1 MLSKYE
7 LEEIIKAW
15 PDENGTSSNPELY
28 YNWIE
33 MERDHCRARV
43 RYALGITRI
52 EALSDRQ
59 YRLLENSLEELFA
72 TKSHWEITNEEIFGK
87 YELVTEYMSPLSQ
100 EIAIQIYEKRKKLN

>member
-1 MLSKYE
+1 
-7 LEEIIKAW
+7 
-15 PDENGTSSNPELY
+15 
-28 YNWIE
+28 

-100 EIAIQIYEKRKKLN
+100 EIAIQNYEKRKKLN

>member
-1 MLSKYE
+1 M
-7 LEEIIKAW
+7 
-15 PDENGTSSNPELY
+15 
-28 YNWIE
+28 
-33 MERDHCRARV
+33 

-100 EIAIQIYEKRKKLN
+100 EIAIQNYEKRKKLN